1 MPAVCLINRKGGVG
15 KTTLTLALADFLS
28 AIHGYHVLVID
39 VDPQA
44 SASIMLLGEDGWK
57 VMEDARLTVADLFEG
72 ATIQS
77 DPSKSLDAGQLI
89 RAAHRVKGGAS
100 GQVHVVASSPRLQG
114 IEERAMESLA
124 SWGPY
129 VGSPYMILHQTL
141 SRVMSPYHYVL
152 IDCPPSIGMITLN
165 ALTMSS
171 GYIIPTIPDYVST
184 VGLTQ
189 VTERVNEHAKG
200 LRRRIPL
207 HGTVVNR
214 FKVSARLHSAIL
226 EELRGRPEAQPL
238 WNTII
243 PDTVAAEV
251 ALNQT
256 AGLMTLKARY
266 GGGSHALYTSFE
278 ALAVEFLQRVS

>member
-1 MPAVCLINRKGGVG
+1 MPAVCMINRKGGVG

-28 AIHGYHVLVID
+28 AIHGFRVLVID

-44 SASIMLLGEDGWK
+44 NASIMLLGEDDWK
-57 VMEDARLTVADLFEG
+57 LLEDAQLTVADLFER
-72 ATIQS
+72 AIQPWE
-77 DPSKSLDAGQLI
+77 PSKAFDPGRLI
-89 RAAHRVKGGAS
+89 RAVPRVKGGS
-100 GQVHVVASSPRLQG
+100 GQVDALASSPRLQG
-114 IEERAMESLA
+114 IEEIATETLA
-124 SWGPY
+124 RWSPY

-141 SRVMSPYHYVL
+141 FAHTMKTYDYVL

-171 GYIIPTIPDYVST
+171 GYLIPTIPDYVST

-189 VTERVNEHAKG
+189 VTQRVKQHEAG
-200 LRRRIPL
+200 LRRKIPL
-207 HGTVVNR
+207 YGTVVNR
-214 FKVSARLHSAIL
+214 FKRSARLHPVIL

-238 WNTII
+238 WDTII
-243 PDTVAAEV
+243 PDTVRAEE

-266 GGGSHALYTSFE
+266 GGGSHALYTSLE
-278 ALAVEFLQRVS
+278 ALATEFVQRIS